1 MTAKDQLAALVS
13 NATLMQAMDIA
24 FEERRARLNAAI
36 QQMDDDL
43 GEVDQRVT
51 DTIENFIQAMWREF

>member
-13 NATLMQAMDIA
+13 NKTLIEAMDIA
-24 FEERRARLNAAI
+24 FEERRARLNTAI

-43 GEVDQRVT
+43 GEVDTRVT
-51 DTIENFIQAMWREF
+51 DIIETFIKAMWREF